1 MVFLDYHGVS
11 RYPCPTVASRHNLKR
26 TERHM
31 EVFTLA
37 AVSLAIAVFLLL
49 TKRQNRTHMSF
60 AWLCL
65 AVFLYKGGGFFAA
78 HFHAE
83 AWNLVEMCGLMAIPP
98 LLMSFGRM
106 LLGDHVLLSPRRTLS
121 AGIISLLL
129 FISLFTPLGDW
140 PYWRMVI
147 YLYPAAVLALC
158 YAALILFIR
167 HRPPGTERTRMLY
180 LSIAFGMAA
189 LISALDVV
197 KLFGYD
203 FSPLYNIFVAVLIYM
218 IFLIIT
224 HPQLMELHEVMARAA
239 ITGVLT
245 LCATLVI
252 YVFIRLFGQP
262 SSASHTYILL
272 ASYLIVISIE
282 PLKQVLKNIFS
293 WIYPESRDAFNFL
306 YAFDQ
311 KLEREKSMLLEEM
324 APVLAHE
331 IRNPLGSIKGAAQYL
346 RSEVPNEEDQRL
358 VDVIIEEV
366 NRLNSVVNQ
375 FLSYAKPYRL
385 NLKHQDVNAVIA
397 KAISIIRANDLTE
410 RVVIEEELRPELPP
424 VNIDA
429 EQIIQVI
436 LNIAFNALE
445 AMPEGGKLTF
455 RTRRIDSNLGEAV
468 GISIRDT
475 GKGIKKD
482 DLRNVFKPFFTTKER
497 GVGLGLAICQRIIKS
512 HGGHIRVKSLPGQGS
527 IFYIRLQL

>member
-1 MVFLDYHGVS
+1 
-11 RYPCPTVASRHNLKR
+11 
-26 TERHM
+26 M

-37 AVSLAIAVFLLL
+37 TVSLAIAVFLFF
-49 TKRQNRTHMSF
+49 TKRQNRTHLSF

-65 AVFLYKGGGFFAA
+65 AVFLYKGGGFFSG
-78 HFHAE
+78 HFHSDI
-83 AWNLVEMCGLMAIPP
+83 WNRIELCGLMAIPP
-98 LLMSFGRM
+98 LLMSFGRR
-106 LLGDHVLLSPRRTLS
+106 LLNDQSLLSPRRTAAATFAS
-121 AGIISLLL
+121 AAL
-129 FISLFTPLGDW
+129 FISLFTPLADW
-140 PYWRMVI
+140 PYWRMII
-147 YLYPAAVLALC
+147 YLYPATVLALC
-158 YAALILFIR
+158 YGALILFIR
-167 HRPPGTERTRMLY
+167 NRPAGTERTRMLY
-180 LSIAFGMAA
+180 LSIAFGMATV
-189 LISALDVV
+189 ISTMDVV

-203 FSPLYNIFVAVLIYM
+203 FYPLYNIFLALLIYM

-224 HPQLMELHEVMARAA
+224 HPQLMELHEVMARAL

-252 YVFIRLFGQP
+252 YVFIRLFGHP
-262 SSASHTYILL
+262 YSSSLTYILL

-282 PLKQVLKNIFS
+282 PIKQVLKNIFG
-293 WIYPESRDAFNFL
+293 WVYPESKDAFNFL
-306 YAFDQ
+306 YAFDR

-346 RSEVPNEEDQRL
+346 RSEVLNEEDRRL
-358 VDVIIEEV
+358 IDVIIAEV

-375 FLSYAKPYRL
+375 FLSYAKPYQL
-385 NLKHQDVNAVIA
+385 NLKLQDVNAVIT
-397 KAISIIRANDLTE
+397 KAISIVRANDLTE
-410 RVVIEEELRPELPP
+410 RIVIEEELRSELPP
-424 VNIDA
+424 MNIDA
-429 EQIIQVI
+429 EQLIQVI

-445 AMPEGGKLTF
+445 AMPTGGKLIF
-455 RTRRIDSNLGEAV
+455 RTRRIDSDLGEAV

-497 GVGLGLAICQRIIKS
+497 GVGLGLAICQRIIRS

-527 IFYIRLQL
+527 IFYIRLQKAS

>member
-1 MVFLDYHGVS
+1 
-11 RYPCPTVASRHNLKR
+11 
-26 TERHM
+26 
-31 EVFTLA
+31 
-37 AVSLAIAVFLLL
+37 
-49 TKRQNRTHMSF
+49 
-60 AWLCL
+60 
-65 AVFLYKGGGFFAA
+65 
-78 HFHAE
+78 
-83 AWNLVEMCGLMAIPP
+83 
-98 LLMSFGRM
+98 
-106 LLGDHVLLSPRRTLS
+106 
-121 AGIISLLL
+121 
-129 FISLFTPLGDW
+129 
-140 PYWRMVI
+140 
-147 YLYPAAVLALC
+147 
-158 YAALILFIR
+158 
-167 HRPPGTERTRMLY
+167 
-180 LSIAFGMAA
+180 
-189 LISALDVV
+189 
-197 KLFGYD
+197 
-203 FSPLYNIFVAVLIYM
+203 
-218 IFLIIT
+218 
-224 HPQLMELHEVMARAA
+224 
-239 ITGVLT
+239 
-245 LCATLVI
+245 
-252 YVFIRLFGQP
+252 
-262 SSASHTYILL
+262 
-272 ASYLIVISIE
+272 
-282 PLKQVLKNIFS
+282 
-293 WIYPESRDAFNFL
+293 
-306 YAFDQ
+306 
-311 KLEREKSMLLEEM
+311 MLLEEM

-445 AMPEGGKLTF
+445 AMPEGGRLTF

-497 GVGLGLAICQRIIKS
+497 GVGLGLAICQRIVKS

-527 IFYIRLQL
+527 IFYIRLQTAD